1 KAQGAPKSGH
11 SAQIASRPSQTP
23 FWKIESEIKAK
34 GNLECPQTLTRR
46 GFLATTAAASVVR
59 SVPTLATKIGG
70 RRILT
75 LVYDKS
81 LGMMRAVERV
91 VYH

>member
-1 KAQGAPKSGH
+1 MA
-11 SAQIASRPSQTP
+11 
-23 FWKIESEIKAK
+23 
-34 GNLECPQTLTRR
+34 NLTRR
-46 GFLATTAAASVVR
+46 GFLLTAAAAGSVR
-59 SVPTLATKIGG
+59 ALPQLAARVGG

-91 VYH
+91 VY

>member
-1 KAQGAPKSGH
+1 MPK
-11 SAQIASRPSQTP
+11 
-23 FWKIESEIKAK
+23 
-34 GNLECPQTLTRR
+34 LTRR
-46 GFLATTAAASVVR
+46 AFVISALAAGSLRA
-59 SVPTLATKIGG
+59 VPQIATRTGG

-91 VYH
+91 VP

>member
-1 KAQGAPKSGH
+1 M
-11 SAQIASRPSQTP
+11 
-23 FWKIESEIKAK
+23 AK
-34 GNLECPQTLTRR
+34 LSRR
-46 GFLATTAAASVVR
+46 GFIAA
-59 SVPTLATKIGG
+59 TLAAGAVRALPSIATRTGG

-91 VYH
+91 VH

>member
-1 KAQGAPKSGH
+1 MTK
-11 SAQIASRPSQTP
+11 
-23 FWKIESEIKAK
+23 
-34 GNLECPQTLTRR
+34 LTRR
-46 GFLATTAAASVVR
+46 GFLATSGAALGARGIAPLAR
-59 SVPTLATKIGG
+59 SGSG

-91 VYH
+91 VR

>member
-1 KAQGAPKSGH
+1 MK
-11 SAQIASRPSQTP
+11 
-23 FWKIESEIKAK
+23 
-34 GNLECPQTLTRR
+34 LTRR
-46 GFLATTAAASVVR
+46 GFIASAVAAGGLRAVPHIASK
-59 SVPTLATKIGG
+59 AGG

-91 VYH
+91 VP